1 MKNALLFYYGIGI
14 LNDNLNKINNDY
26 YFTYQNSNFLV
37 AAYERNVEE
46 VIELY
51 NLTEEMISN
60 NIPLYK
66 IVLTKDNN
74 ALFTYENI
82 NYILMIMPK
91 VKNRVIT
98 YHDVINFNYTPIR
111 TKYSKLDKS
120 SWTQFWANKI
130 DYIEYQFSQIEKK
143 YSMIKES
150 INFYVG
156 MWENAISYSNINIT
170 KENGQKCVCHKR
182 LTTKTDLL
190 WFLNPLNLVID
201 YKERDVS
208 EYIKSFALNERYSL
222 ENLNSFLNE
231 IPMDRNVIIRF
242 ISRTLF
248 PSDYFDMYEKIIYDK
263 TEEVEIIKVINN
275 KKNYLILL
283 KAVFKYFEKY
293 NIPLIDWVLNE
304 KIKLIH

>member
-1 MKNALLFYYGIGI
+1 MNNALLFYYGIGV
-14 LNDNLNKINNDY
+14 LNDNLNKINNNY

-37 AAYERNVEE
+37 AEYERNLEE
-46 VIELY
+46 AIELY
-51 NLTEEMISN
+51 NLTEEMIFN

-66 IVLTKDNN
+66 IILTKDNN
-74 ALFTYENI
+74 ILFTYENI
-82 NYILMIMPK
+82 NYLLMIMPK

-98 YHDVINFNYTPIR
+98 YRDVINFNYKPVR
-111 TKYSKLDKS
+111 AKYEKLDKS
-120 SWTQFWANKI
+120 SWTLFWANKI

-143 YSMIKES
+143 YSIIKES

-156 MWENAISYSNINIT
+156 IWENAISYYNTNIT
-170 KENGQKCVCHKR
+170 TDNEKKCVCHKR

-190 WFLNPLNLVID
+190 WFLNPLNLIID

-208 EYIKSFALNERYSL
+208 EYIKSFVLNERYTI
-222 ENLNSFLNE
+222 ENLSSFLKE
-231 IPMDRNVIIRF
+231 IPIDRNVIIRF

-248 PSDYFDMYEKIIYDK
+248 PSDYFDLYEKNIYDK
-263 TEEVEIIKVINN
+263 TDENEIIKVINN

-293 NIPLIDWVLNE
+293 NVPFIEWIINE
-304 KIKLIH
+304 KN